1 MAAGQRTRAGAPKFE
16 PLWDRLQSNIE
27 WYDRKAKINQRAYK
41 ASKIAIILLAI
52 AIPVLAEYGF
62 VGEHDT
68 RALLVGFASGAILLL
83 EGLQALNKWQEN
95 WILYRATCEGLRN
108 EQHLF
113 AEKAGPYA
121 DLKPEPAQRLLA
133 ERTGSLVMAEHSKW
147 VHARADKIEATA
159 AG

>member
-1 MAAGQRTRAGAPKFE
+1 M
-16 PLWDRLQSNIE
+16 
-27 WYDRKAKINQRAYK
+27 
-41 ASKIAIILLAI
+41 
-52 AIPVLAEYGF
+52 LAEYGF

-113 AEKAGPYA
+113 AEKAGPYSGR
-121 DLKPEPAQRLLA
+121 KPEAAQRLLA
-133 ERTGSLVMAEHSKW
+133 ERSSSLVMAFFYRRP
-147 VHARADKIEATA
+147 VRCMD
-159 AG
+159 